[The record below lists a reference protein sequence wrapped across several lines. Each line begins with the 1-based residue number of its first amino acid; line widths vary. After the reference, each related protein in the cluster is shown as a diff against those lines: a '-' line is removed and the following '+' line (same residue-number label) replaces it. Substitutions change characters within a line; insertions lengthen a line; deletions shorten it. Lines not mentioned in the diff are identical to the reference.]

1 MSRSETRSSTTGS
14 AHRRLLGRY
23 EIVGRIATGGMATV
37 YLARLQGT
45 GGFNREFAL
54 KVVHPHLAD
63 AQGFTDRFLR
73 EARLASRV
81 RHHNVVSTI
90 DAGQALGYSYL
101 VLELVDGLTARQL
114 VVHRDRRFAAV
125 EAAQMIADV
134 ARGLHALHTA
144 TDEHG
149 EPLSIVH
156 RDLSPQN
163 IMIDRHGRTVLID
176 LGLAK
181 ARENAETTQ
190 VGVMIGKLPYMSPEQ
205 ARLED
210 VDARSD
216 VFSLGTVLF
225 ELVTGAMPFGDTH
238 TTETLERLQ
247 AADPGPVA
255 AKLREHE
262 APEWLVE
269 IVLGCL
275 RPDPAE
281 RFSGADALA
290 DAITQELQRGGHD
303 APDNRRRLAE
313 IVIAA
318 LPEIGGVTDVEGVVP
333 RDPPMVAVGG
343 GWWRW
348 GFAGAALVGL
358 GLGARALV
366 AEVEPRTADPAP
378 RLEAAGLASD
388 AAEPV
393 PPSPATIPDTPRR
406 VAPPPVEP
414 AAADTDTDTDT
425 DASGSP
431 GTDTDADTDAPAPKK
446 AARPRPRHTGLK
458 PNPYDRG

>member
-1 MSRSETRSSTTGS
+1 M
-14 AHRRLLGRY
+14 
-23 EIVGRIATGGMATV
+23 GRIATGGMATV

-63 AQGFTDRFLR
+63 AQGFADRFLR

-81 RHHNVVSTI
+81 RHHNIVSTI

-114 VVHRDRRFAAV
+114 MVHRDRTFAAV
-125 EAAQMIADV
+125 EAAQIVADA

-144 TDEHG
+144 TGEDG

-181 ARENAETTQ
+181 ARQNAETTQ

-225 ELVTGAMPFGDTH
+225 ELVTGKMPFGDTH

-247 AADPGPVA
+247 AAEPGPVA
-255 AKLREHE
+255 EALREAG
-262 APEWLVE
+262 APDWLVE

-275 RPDPAE
+275 RADPAE

-290 DAITQELQRGGHD
+290 DALTQELQNGGHD
-303 APDNRRRLAE
+303 APDNRRRLAQ

-318 LPEIGGVTDVEGVVP
+318 LPEIGGVADVEGLVP
-333 RDPPMVAVGG
+333 RDPPLQRVGR
-343 GWWRW
+343 GWWGW
-348 GFAGAALVGL
+348 AFAGAAAVGL
-358 GLGARALV
+358 VVGTQALV
-366 AEVEPRTADPAP
+366 DGEQPRPADPAP
-378 RLEAAGLASD
+378 RVDPAGLASD
-388 AAEPV
+388 AAEPSAEV
-393 PPSPATIPDTPRR
+393 PATIPDAPRH
-406 VAPPPVEP
+406 VPAPQTGEP
-414 AAADTDTDTDT
+414 DGADTSATGSVDTDT
-425 DASGSP
+425 P
-431 GTDTDADTDAPAPKK
+431 APAPAKK
-446 AARPRPRHTGLK
+446 KGARPRSRHSALK
-458 PNPYDRG
+458 PNPYDPG

>member
-1 MSRSETRSSTTGS
+1 MLLDKADTTSTRSPATAGS

-37 YLARLQGT
+37 YLARLSGT
-45 GGFNREFAL
+45 GGFSREFAL

-63 AQGFTDRFLR
+63 AQGFADRFLR

-114 VVHRDRRFAAV
+114 MVHRDRGFASV
-125 EAAQMIADV
+125 EAAQIVADA
-134 ARGLHALHTA
+134 ARGLHAMHTA
-144 TDEHG
+144 TDEEG
-149 EPLSIVH
+149 EPLAIVH

-181 ARENAETTQ
+181 ARHDAETTQ
-190 VGVMIGKLPYMSPEQ
+190 VGIMIGKLPYMSPEQ
-205 ARLED
+205 ARLDE

-225 ELVTGAMPFGDTH
+225 ELVTGKMPFGDTH
-238 TTETLERLQ
+238 TTETLDRLQ
-247 AADPGPVA
+247 AADPAPVA
-255 AKLREHE
+255 AALEDAG
-262 APEWLVE
+262 APAWLVE

-275 RPDPAE
+275 RVDPEE
-281 RFSGADALA
+281 RFGSAEALA
-290 DAITQELQRGGHD
+290 DALTQELQNAGHD
-303 APDNRRRLAE
+303 APDNRRRLAQ

-318 LPEIGGVTDVEGVVP
+318 LPEAGGATDVEGIVP
-333 RDPPMVAVGG
+333 RDPPVVSVGG
-343 GWWRW
+343 RWWRW
-348 GFAGAALVGL
+348 AFAGAAAVGLVGGMQLL
-358 GLGARALV
+358 GG
-366 AEVEPRTADPAP
+366 VEPQTAAP
-378 RLEAAGLASD
+378 SPRDEPAGLASD
-388 AAEPV
+388 AAEPAPALPAAIPEAADRSPL
-393 PPSPATIPDTPRR
+393 PPRPVEDVTATATATGNDAPG
-406 VAPPPVEP
+406 PPPTGASTP
-414 AAADTDTDTDT
+414 AR
-425 DASGSP
+425 
-431 GTDTDADTDAPAPKK
+431 KK
-446 AARPRPRHTGLK
+446 ARPRRGALK